1 MRKAVAYL
9 NKQGGSKKY
18 LILSIISF
26 ILFLIV
32 WELVTDGFRLVKP
45 YALPSPITILG
56 TFIRK
61 LYNPSPDGSI
71 LFVHIFASLQVT
83 VAGFVLGAVIGIPL
97 GICMAWYKKVDL
109 LVGPLFDLVRP
120 IPPIGWVPIMMLMMG
135 IGLQAKAA
143 VIFVAAII
151 PCIINAYS
159 GIKQTNPVHLWVG
172 RTFGA
177 SNFQMLT
184 QIAIPTALPMIFTGL
199 KVSLG
204 VAWMTLVAAERV
216 AATKGLG
223 YMLQI
228 ARSIGRADIIVMG
241 MLVIAGVGAILSAL
255 LQILENKF
263 VKGYKVK

>member
-1 MRKAVAYL
+1 MQKKKRP
-9 NKQGGSKKY
+9 SRKY
-18 LILSIISF
+18 LILSILSF
-26 ILFLIV
+26 LTFLVV
-32 WELVTDGFRLVKP
+32 WELITDGFRLVKP
-45 YALPSPITILG
+45 YALPSPVRVFE

-61 LYNPSPDGSI
+61 LYSASPDGST
-71 LFVHIFASLQVT
+71 LLVHVLASLEVT
-83 VAGFVLGAVIGIPL
+83 VTGFVMGAVIGVPL

-135 IGLQAKAA
+135 IGLKAKAA
-143 VIFVAAII
+143 VIFIAAII

-184 QIAIPTALPMIFTGL
+184 QVAIPTALPMIFTGL

-204 VAWMTLVAAERV
+204 VAWMTLVAAELV

-241 MLVIAGVGAILSAL
+241 MLVIAGVGAMLSYL
-255 LQILENKF
+255 LQLLENRF